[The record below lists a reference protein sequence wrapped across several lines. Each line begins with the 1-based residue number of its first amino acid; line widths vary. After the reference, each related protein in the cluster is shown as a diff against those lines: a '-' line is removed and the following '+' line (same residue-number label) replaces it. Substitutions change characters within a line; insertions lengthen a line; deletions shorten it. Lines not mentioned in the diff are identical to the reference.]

1 MHGKGDKLHALVGSD
16 GSLAGWRVAPMHKD
30 EWVMAGRLL
39 QAAPPEVLGSVAAA
53 ANFDSNRRHRI
64 GDDRGDR
71 QLVTPRRYGPGR
83 ETGNRKQ
90 TAGRLRSIALTESPL
105 PTFAEQLLKEEKAAA
120 EERERQL
127 TELRREALA
136 ARDAERRKAEA
147 DAAAVIEAAK
157 SEAHKAL
164 EGVRTE
170 IENELR
176 AGERELEQLS
186 RTLAVELAGRVL
198 GRPVSGAVSGS

>member
-1 MHGKGDKLHALVGSD
+1 MHIPPDWGIFFTLIVSFLVFWFIFDRIFFGPFLKLL
-16 GSLAGWRVAPMHKD
+16 
-30 EWVMAGRLL
+30 
-39 QAAPPEVLGSVAAA
+39 
-53 ANFDSNRRHRI
+53 
-64 GDDRGDR
+64 GDR
-71 QLVTPRRYGPGR
+71 
-83 ETGNRKQ
+83 ENRLK
-90 TAGRLRSIALTESPL
+90 ALSAR
-105 PTFAEQLLKEEKAAA
+105 AEQLLKEEKAAA
-120 EERERQL
+120 EERDRQL
-127 TELRREALA
+127 TELRRDALA
-136 ARDAERRKAEA
+136 AREAERRKAEA